1 MRTICIVTTT
11 RAEYGALKNL
21 LTTIQADSDLE
32 LQIIATGTH
41 LSPEFG
47 LTSREIEG
55 DYFTI
60 NKKIEMLLSS
70 DTPVGVS
77 KSMGLTQISFAEA
90 FDELK
95 PDILVVIGD
104 RYELIPIVSAAN
116 IANIPVAHISGGE
129 ITEGSLDDMFRHA
142 ITKLSQLHF
151 TAMDEYSHRIIQM
164 GEHPSRVHTVG
175 EIGLENI
182 LQMNLMSRP
191 EFEISIDCKL
201 KRHNIIFTFHPETT
215 HDINGLEDDF
225 TTILRSLDRLEN
237 TLLIFTK
244 ANADVGGRLINRLI
258 DDYVSINKHK
268 AIAFMSL
275 GQLRYLSAL
284 KYVDA
289 IVGNS
294 SSGIIEA
301 PSFNISTINIGDRQK
316 GRVRA
321 SSIIDV
327 EIDEDQIFNAIQSA
341 FTLKINNELNKNFN
355 PYYKKNSSQQIVTI
369 LKKVNLYELKAKCF
383 YDISFNIK
391 SI

>member
-1 MRTICIVTTT
+1 MRTICVVTTT
-11 RAEYGALKNL
+11 RAEYGALRNL
-21 LTTIQADSDLE
+21 LINMKSDSDLE

-55 DYFTI
+55 DGFTI

-104 RYELIPIVSAAN
+104 RYELIPIVSSAN

-129 ITEGSLDDMFRHA
+129 ITEGALDDMFRHA

-201 KRHNIIFTFHPETT
+201 KQHNIIFTFHPETT
-215 HDINGLEDDF
+215 QDINGLEGDF

-268 AIAFMSL
+268 AIAFISL

-327 EIDEDQIFNAIQSA
+327 EIDEDEIFNAIQSV
-341 FTLKINNELNKNFN
+341 FTLNIQKKLNIN

-369 LKKVNLYELKAKCF
+369 LKKVNLYELNAKSF
-383 YDISFNIK
+383 YDINFSIK
-391 SI
+391 ST